1 MQIYDPKGQP
11 FVQPVLL
18 ASAKPD
24 DEYARE
30 GDTRDHQHRSYHKKA
45 EVSGMHRVCIRGHK
59 SLYKEVPS
67 IKYEMSI
74 QLDGLFESQYEQRE
88 EGEISNVPKNLVTKE
103 NFDKVDLLMNQLDSK
118 AEAIIAD

>member
-1 MQIYDPKGQP
+1 
-11 FVQPVLL
+11 
-18 ASAKPD
+18 
-24 DEYARE
+24 
-30 GDTRDHQHRSYHKKA
+30 
-45 EVSGMHRVCIRGHK
+45 MHRVCIRGHK

-74 QLDGLFESQYEQRE
+74 QLDGLFESQYEQLE